1 MTLRLLV
8 ADDEE
13 LARAAIRK
21 MVDSFFDD
29 FGEIVE
35 AARGDEV
42 VETARRFR
50 PHLVLLDV
58 RMPGLNG
65 LDAAAQMLTTSPD
78 TRIVVVTAYDRF
90 SLAQRAVNLG
100 LDGYLLKPVIEEEF
114 RRIVAEVIRRLER
127 DASRG
132 RPLSAAAADQ
142 GPLAGSELTTLEDR
156 VIRSLLRGRLLSP
169 AETAGEL
176 VSAWEAAGLVPG
188 IRLRAFAF
196 AIAREAERFAHAGQV
211 RGLPS
216 TACGTE
222 SAAAGVPPEGPAS
235 SGSPREALA
244 EILAAWAAPPDTAS
258 GGSRR
263 RILDW
268 LSETPVAELSLDA
281 LAGRLRSS
289 PASASRT
296 FREEIGT
303 SFAAYVGALRMERAV
318 AIAAAEELTMEELG
332 RRVGYSDPA
341 YFGRLF
347 KEHTGMSPRDFAR
360 ARREQTRGT
369 GQGAG
374 PS

>member
-1 MTLRLLV
+1 MKLRLLV

-42 VETARRFR
+42 VEAARLLR

-65 LDAAAQMLTTSPD
+65 LDAAAQILTTRPD

-100 LDGYLLKPVIEEEF
+100 LDGYLLKPVIEQEF
-114 RRIVAEVIRRLER
+114 RRSVAEVIRRIER
-127 DASRG
+127 DARRG
-132 RPLSAAAADQ
+132 TPSSAAALDQ
-142 GPLAGSELTTLEDR
+142 GPLAGSDLTALEDR
-156 VIRSLLRGRLLSP
+156 IIRSLLRGRLPSS
-169 AETAGEL
+169 AEAADEL
-176 VSAWEAAGLVPG
+176 MSTWEAAGLAAT

-196 AIAREAERFAHAGQV
+196 AIAREAERFANAGGRV
-211 RGLPS
+211 DAASKGLPPDGLV
-216 TACGTE
+216 AR
-222 SAAAGVPPEGPAS
+222 
-235 SGSPREALA
+235 GSPREALA
-244 EILAAWAAPPDTAS
+244 EILLAWAGPSDAGS
-258 GGSRR
+258 GGSRT

-268 LSETPVAELSLDA
+268 LFETPVAELSLDA
-281 LAGRLRSS
+281 LAERLRSS
-289 PASASRT
+289 AASASRT
-296 FREEIGT
+296 FREETGK
-303 SFAAYVGALRMERAV
+303 SFAAYVSALRMERAV
-318 AIAAAEELTMEELG
+318 AIAAGEELTMEELA

-360 ARREQTRGT
+360 ARREEARGP

>member
-1 MTLRLLV
+1 MKLRLLV

-13 LARAAIRK
+13 LARGAIRK
-21 MVDSFFDD
+21 MVDSFFDN
-29 FGEIVE
+29 FGEVVE

-42 VETARRFR
+42 VETARGFR

-65 LDAAAQMLTTSPD
+65 LDAAAQMLATNPD

-114 RRIVAEVIRRLER
+114 HRTIAEVIRRLER

-132 RPLSAAAADQ
+132 RPSSTAAADQ
-142 GPLAGSELTTLEDR
+142 GPLAGSDLTAIEDR
-156 VIRSLLRGRLLSP
+156 IIRLLLRGRLPSP
-169 AETAGEL
+169 AEAADEL
-176 VSAWEAAGLVPG
+176 LSAWGAAGRAPA

-196 AIAREAERFAHAGQV
+196 AIAREAERFAHAGPPRELSGGGGADMAAEDLQPD
-211 RGLPS
+211 GLIS
-216 TACGTE
+216 G
-222 SAAAGVPPEGPAS
+222 
-235 SGSPREALA
+235 GSPREILPRILLA
-244 EILAAWAAPPDTAS
+244 WSGPLNCGS
-258 GGSRR
+258 GGSRA

-268 LSETPVAELSLDA
+268 LSETPVADLSLDA

-296 FREEIGT
+296 FREEMGQ

-318 AIAAAEELTMEELG
+318 AVAAAEKLTVEELG

-347 KEHTGMSPRDFAR
+347 KEHTGMSLRDFAR
-360 ARREQTRGT
+360 ARREEPRGPD
-369 GQGAG
+369 QPAG

>member
-1 MTLRLLV
+1 MKLRLLV

-21 MVDSFFDD
+21 MLDCCFDE

-42 VETARRFR
+42 VETARHLR
-50 PHLVLLDV
+50 PHIVLLDV

-65 LDAAAQMLTTSPD
+65 LDAAAQMLATNPD

-114 RRIVAEVIRRLER
+114 RRLVAEVIRRIER

-132 RPLSAAAADQ
+132 RPSSVTAVDQ
-142 GPLAGSELTTLEDR
+142 GPLAGSDLTALEDR
-156 VIRSLLRGRLLSP
+156 IIRSLLRGRLPSP
-169 AETAGEL
+169 TEAAEDL
-176 VSAWEAAGLVPG
+176 VSSWEAAGLAAAG
-188 IRLRAFAF
+188 RLRAFAF
-196 AIAREAERFAHAGQV
+196 AIAREAERFAHAGGRV
-211 RGLPS
+211 
-216 TACGTE
+216 
-222 SAAAGVPPEGPAS
+222 SAAAEGMPPDTLVGR
-235 SGSPREALA
+235 GSPREALA
-244 EILAAWAAPPDTAS
+244 EILFSWAAPPDTGSDGS
-258 GGSRR
+258 GT

-268 LSETPVAELSLDA
+268 LSETPVAELSLDS
-281 LAGRLRSS
+281 LAERLRSS

-296 FREEIGT
+296 FREATGK
-303 SFAAYVGALRMERAV
+303 SFALYVGALRMERAV
-318 AIAAAEELTMEELG
+318 AIAAGEELTMEELA

-360 ARREQTRGT
+360 ARRGEARHP
-369 GQGAG
+369 GQGAT

>member
-1 MTLRLLV
+1 MKLRLLV

-42 VETARRFR
+42 VATARRFR

-65 LDAAAQMLTTSPD
+65 LDAAAQMLATNPD

-114 RRIVAEVIRRLER
+114 RRIVAEVIRRIER

-132 RPLSAAAADQ
+132 RPSSAAAADQ
-142 GPLAGSELTTLEDR
+142 GPLAGSDLTAFEDR
-156 VIRSLLRGRLLSP
+156 IIRSLLRGRLPSP
-169 AETAGEL
+169 AEAADEL
-176 VSAWEAAGLVPG
+176 VSAWEAAGLTAA

-196 AIAREAERFAHAGQV
+196 AIAREAERFAHADPTRGV
-211 RGLPS
+211 PRSGGRVDAATNGLPPG
-216 TACGTE
+216 ALV
-222 SAAAGVPPEGPAS
+222 AD
-235 SGSPREALA
+235 GSPREALA
-244 EILAAWAAPPDTAS
+244 EILLAWACPSDPGS
-258 GGSRR
+258 NGSRN

-281 LAGRLRSS
+281 LAARLRSS

-296 FREEIGT
+296 FREEIGK
-303 SFAAYVGALRMERAV
+303 SFAAYVAALRMERAV

-360 ARREQTRGT
+360 ARREEARDT
-369 GQGAG
+369 GQGAD

>member
-1 MTLRLLV
+1 M
-8 ADDEE
+8 
-13 LARAAIRK
+13 
-21 MVDSFFDD
+21 
-29 FGEIVE
+29 
-35 AARGDEV
+35 
-42 VETARRFR
+42 
-50 PHLVLLDV
+50 
-58 RMPGLNG
+58 
-65 LDAAAQMLTTSPD
+65 
-78 TRIVVVTAYDRF
+78 
-90 SLAQRAVNLG
+90 
-100 LDGYLLKPVIEEEF
+100 
-114 RRIVAEVIRRLER
+114 
-127 DASRG
+127 
-132 RPLSAAAADQ
+132 
-142 GPLAGSELTTLEDR
+142 
-156 VIRSLLRGRLLSP
+156 
-169 AETAGEL
+169 
-176 VSAWEAAGLVPG
+176 
-188 IRLRAFAF
+188 
-196 AIAREAERFAHAGQV
+196 
-211 RGLPS
+211 
-216 TACGTE
+216 
-222 SAAAGVPPEGPAS
+222 PPEGPAS